1 MNDDLK
7 TYLATLTFTHEAP
20 TPTPS
25 SPAVSKQVKPLETQ
39 LEEFTRSLPPAM
51 LGRPWQICELLIRL
65 EGKYRTHPSP
75 QKLSEQMRKAGWTRQ
90 RCWSQGYD
98 GVRLWY
104 PPRE

>member
-20 TPTPS
+20 TPVQTP
-25 SPAVSKQVKPLETQ
+25 PAMSKQVKPLEIQ

-51 LGRPWQICELLIRL
+51 LNRPWRISDLLLRL
-65 EGKYRTHPSP
+65 EGRYRAHPSP
-75 QKLSEQMRKAGWTRQ
+75 QKLSEQMRKSGWIRR

-104 PPRE
+104 APRE